1 MKLKL
6 SLALAACLVSSS
18 LLAASKEDTISR
30 LQSQL
35 ELLQKEINALK
46 EEQAKNNESVK
57 AELADLQERSDAN
70 EFAAGLDKIKF
81 GLDFSTGVS
90 NTYAESGDVK
100 QNALNKWVGELNLN
114 MNADVSDYV
123 KFYGR
128 LSMARYWG
136 QLGSQFRG
144 NPIDLDAG
152 RNPASSGSALYV
164 SRAYVDIFATPELIF
179 TIGRQPGTEGP
190 GSNLRNNALRQSTYP
205 ALFLNTLGDAAI
217 LTYKPAALS
226 DYAFAARVGYG
237 KVYQFDQDG
246 EVRDWITNGGDTAD
260 SSLYYASAEAKLPLE
275 SIGLGNNL
283 AILSYARLQD
293 FSLPF
298 EQALVGVLPTNPAV
312 PLYIQQGVYNLGNAD
327 IANVHFEAY
336 NVAGSAFSYF
346 TSFGYYKG
354 SDARNIPILA
364 LTTTGASAVVAQSKL
379 FNEKDAW
386 SAHIGGRY
394 DLTQNFKL
402 GAEYFY
408 GSRYWYTMSR
418 PSVNDPLNI
427 RMTRG
432 HATDLYGIWQFDR
445 NQFVRL
451 SYTYIKNLWNNRSLP
466 VNGAAGGS
474 ANESSANNIMFMY
487 NLKY

>member
-6 SLALAACLVSSS
+6 SLVLAACLASSS
-18 LLAASKEDTISR
+18 AFAAKKEDTISK

-35 ELLQKEINALK
+35 ELIQKEINALK
-46 EEQAKNNESVK
+46 EEQSKNNKAVK

-70 EFAAGLDKIKF
+70 EFASGLDKIRF

-90 NTYAESGDVK
+90 NTYSKQLGDK
-100 QNALNKWVGELNLN
+100 ANALNKWAGELNLN
-114 MNADVSDYV
+114 MNADVSEYV

-136 QLGSQFRG
+136 QLGSQFSG
-144 NPIDLDAG
+144 KPIDLDSG
-152 RNPASSGSALYV
+152 RNPATSGTALYV
-164 SRAYVDIFATPELIF
+164 TRAYVDIFATPELIF

-217 LTYKPAALS
+217 VTYKPSALS
-226 DYAFAARVGYG
+226 DYAFAGRVGYG
-237 KVYQFDQDG
+237 KVYQWDETDG
-246 EVRDWITNGGDTAD
+246 EVRDWISGKETAD
-260 SSLYYASAEAKLPLE
+260 STLYYGSAEARLPLD

-283 AILSYARLQD
+283 AVVSYVRLQD
-293 FSLPF
+293 FSLPIDNGLLNSF
-298 EQALVGVLPTNPAV
+298 LARGAN
-312 PLYIQQGVYNLGNAD
+312 VYDLGNAD
-327 IANVHFEAY
+327 IANIHFEAY
-336 NVAGSAFSYF
+336 NVAGSGFNYF

-354 SDARNIPILA
+354 SDRRQIELA
-364 LTTTGASAVVAQSKL
+364 STKQAVAIAPQIQRQL
-379 FNEKDAW
+379 RFNEKDAW
-386 SAHIGGRY
+386 SVHIGGRY
-394 DLTQNFKL
+394 DFTQSLKL

-418 PSVNDPLNI
+418 PSINDPLNI

-432 HATDLYGIWQFDR
+432 HAADLYGIWQFDR

-451 SYTYIKNLWNNRSLP
+451 SYTYIKNLWGNRSLP
-466 VNGAAGGS
+466 FGGAAKKIDGVS
-474 ANESSANNIMFMY
+474 QESTANNIMFMY